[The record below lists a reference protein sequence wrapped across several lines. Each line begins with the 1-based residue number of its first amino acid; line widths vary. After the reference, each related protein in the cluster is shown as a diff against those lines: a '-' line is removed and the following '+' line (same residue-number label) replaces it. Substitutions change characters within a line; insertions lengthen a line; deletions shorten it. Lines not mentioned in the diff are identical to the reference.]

1 MTDTGAA
8 ARLRA
13 VVFDLD
19 GVLVD
24 SEPLWH
30 EAELE
35 VFGALGVPLTRAMC
49 LDTTGLRVDAV
60 VRHWFARFPWRDA
73 SVERVAHNVVERVA
87 AHIAARAQPMP
98 HVAAALDAVDA
109 RGLALGLASS
119 SPRVV
124 IDAAVRRLGIA
135 HRFAA
140 VRSAEL
146 LVRGKPDP
154 EVYLL
159 ACADLG
165 VPPGRAVAIEDSS
178 SGLRAAHA
186 AGMRVI
192 AVPDPSTRPPDALDL
207 ADVVLTH
214 LGELAPALDRLLSEG
229 PP

>member
-1 MTDTGAA
+1 MSGTSHTHT
-8 ARLRA
+8 LRA

-35 VFGALGVPLTRAMC
+35 VLCALGVPLTRARC
-49 LDTTGLRVDAV
+49 LETTGVRVDAV
-60 VRHWFARFPWRDA
+60 VQHWYARYPWSGRA
-73 SVERVAHNVVERVA
+73 PSLVVDDVVGAVA
-87 AHIAARAQPMP
+87 ALVLTRAQPMP
-98 HVAAALDAVDA
+98 HALDALDAVAA

-119 SPRVV
+119 SPLL
-124 IDAAVRRLGIA
+124 IIEAALARLGA
-135 HRFAA
+135 TGRFAA
-140 VRSAEL
+140 VRSAEHL
-146 LVRGKPDP
+146 ARGKPDP

-165 VPPGRAVAIEDSS
+165 VAPASAAAVEDSS

-192 AVPDPSTRPPDALDL
+192 AVPDPSARPPDALDL
-207 ADVVLTH
+207 ADVVLRD
-214 LGELAPALDRLLSEG
+214 LGELAPALDRLAAT
-229 PP
+229 PR